1 MIVIHSFSSVAL
13 AECGASSLGPEGV
26 LLSPNFPSNYD
37 NNHECIYRVTTEKG
51 KGIRLKADSFSLQ
64 DGDYLK
70 VQAHARMQIWD
81 TIFPNKWQ
89 QIPKCIIY
97 DSHNA
102 HTGLQSSARSCLY
115 AKLCALTCVCWDRLL
130 LIRAFFTLHSSSN
143 CIMDTEVAIKSV
155 IVVVPRVF

>member
-1 MIVIHSFSSVAL
+1 MILIHSFSCVDL

-70 VQAHARMQIWD
+70 VQALAHMQI
-81 TIFPNKWQ
+81 
-89 QIPKCIIY
+89 
-97 DSHNA
+97 
-102 HTGLQSSARSCLY
+102 
-115 AKLCALTCVCWDRLL
+115 
-130 LIRAFFTLHSSSN
+130 
-143 CIMDTEVAIKSV
+143 
-155 IVVVPRVF
+155 